1 MMVDRDVVVLFTI
14 DKLTESPQL
23 NLKLPVISD
32 RDAGNRAA
40 GPGRHAFRV
49 RLSIRLLGPG
59 RKGSVWIACHH
70 DGFGFSIYYG
80 GLRLSEA
87 SGCQ

>member
-14 DKLTESPQL
+14 DKL
-23 NLKLPVISD
+23 
-32 RDAGNRAA
+32 RAA

-49 RLSIRLLGPG
+49 RLSLRLLGPG

-80 GLRLSEA
+80 GVRLSEA